1 MLISKLIPHRSV
13 NATLFHYV
21 TGIEMVCWFFN
32 REKFYLVEA
41 FVASN
46 NFNIFSI
53 SEAYCDSSVE
63 NIYGRLKIKGY
74 TFVRSD
80 HPPTMRGGAA
90 ICYKNHLPGI
100 RRKDISF
107 LNKRIILEIHLAS
120 NKCFLTGLCG
130 SPSWNKNQF
139 HEFCSSFHLHVK
151 HVELLASIIAGD
163 FNALANNW
171 WSKCISNS
179 KVFIIDTL
187 KPASGSSC
195 WYIDSIFI
203 SIPGLITECWKEKS
217 LYTDNCHHS
226 ITFGKV
232 NLSVFLL
239 PLYLGQ

>member
-13 NATLFHYV
+13 DATLFHYV

-90 ICYKNHLPGI
+90 ICYKKHLPGI

-130 SPSWNKNQF
+130 SPS
-139 HEFCSSFHLHVK
+139 
-151 HVELLASIIAGD
+151 
-163 FNALANNW
+163 
-171 WSKCISNS
+171 
-179 KVFIIDTL
+179 
-187 KPASGSSC
+187 
-195 WYIDSIFI
+195 
-203 SIPGLITECWKEKS
+203 
-217 LYTDNCHHS
+217 
-226 ITFGKV
+226 
-232 NLSVFLL
+232 
-239 PLYLGQ
+239 